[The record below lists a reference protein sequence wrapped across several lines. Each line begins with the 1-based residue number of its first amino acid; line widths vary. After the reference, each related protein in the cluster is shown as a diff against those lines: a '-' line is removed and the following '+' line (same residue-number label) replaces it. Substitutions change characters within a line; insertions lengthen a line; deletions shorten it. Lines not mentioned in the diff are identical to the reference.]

1 MLSHAWS
8 LLISKIDHGVDPTL
22 LQEINKEINYPH
34 RPHALH
40 SYLILLENTPSAQ
53 VRERLR
59 HWFFNRYYQISFST
73 GTIKS
78 RPLGS
83 VQDTGYITRTARQ
96 RVIST
101 DHRAGC
107 LSAAATGSKCVTHR
121 RKNAHNCEDSNPQPQ
136 ASRVASFAIR
146 AMHNM

>member
-59 HWFFNRYYQISFST
+59 HYQISFST

-83 VQDTGYITRTARQ
+83 V
-96 RVIST
+96 
-101 DHRAGC
+101 
-107 LSAAATGSKCVTHR
+107 
-121 RKNAHNCEDSNPQPQ
+121 
-136 ASRVASFAIR
+136 
-146 AMHNM
+146 

>member
-73 GTIKS
+73 GTTKS
-78 RPLGS
+78 RPLGL
-83 VQDTGYITRTARQ
+83 V
-96 RVIST
+96 
-101 DHRAGC
+101 
-107 LSAAATGSKCVTHR
+107 
-121 RKNAHNCEDSNPQPQ
+121 
-136 ASRVASFAIR
+136 
-146 AMHNM
+146 

>member
-1 MLSHAWS
+1 MTTVVGSCIDLKVHERCPNKKNDRYFRGWVCMLSQAWY

-73 GTIKS
+73 GTTKS

-83 VQDTGYITRTARQ
+83 V
-96 RVIST
+96 
-101 DHRAGC
+101 
-107 LSAAATGSKCVTHR
+107 
-121 RKNAHNCEDSNPQPQ
+121 
-136 ASRVASFAIR
+136 
-146 AMHNM
+146 

>member
-1 MLSHAWS
+1 MPKQKKMTGTFEGGFCMLSHAWS

-59 HWFFNRYYQISFST
+59 HSFFNRYYQISFST
-73 GTIKS
+73 GTTKS

-83 VQDTGYITRTARQ
+83 V
-96 RVIST
+96 
-101 DHRAGC
+101 
-107 LSAAATGSKCVTHR
+107 
-121 RKNAHNCEDSNPQPQ
+121 
-136 ASRVASFAIR
+136 
-146 AMHNM
+146 